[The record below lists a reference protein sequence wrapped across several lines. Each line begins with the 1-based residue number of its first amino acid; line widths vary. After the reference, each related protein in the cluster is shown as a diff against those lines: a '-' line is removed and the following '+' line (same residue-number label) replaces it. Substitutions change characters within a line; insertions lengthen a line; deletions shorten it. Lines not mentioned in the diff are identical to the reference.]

1 MLEDGG
7 SVSFDA
13 SSKTYNM
20 ELNLNGEKGE
30 KFMNRQGYE
39 KLPTQYVEYSLTK
52 KDKYQMGPNRFIEIT
67 TGNAIK
73 INEKY
78 GYFKKGSVGISK
90 NMNSMSG
97 SFNPL
102 LGTERGDRNVVDYYS
117 NGWIK
122 GFDILFSLTLG
133 MTGSHNYVSR
143 TIHESWSEY
152 PGNNPLINK
161 FRKEK

>member
-1 MLEDGG
+1 
-7 SVSFDA
+7 
-13 SSKTYNM
+13 M

-67 TGNAIK
+67 TGNAIQ

-102 LGTERGDRNVVDYYS
+102 LGTERVDRNVVDYYS

-122 GFDILFSLTLG
+122 GFDILFNLTLG